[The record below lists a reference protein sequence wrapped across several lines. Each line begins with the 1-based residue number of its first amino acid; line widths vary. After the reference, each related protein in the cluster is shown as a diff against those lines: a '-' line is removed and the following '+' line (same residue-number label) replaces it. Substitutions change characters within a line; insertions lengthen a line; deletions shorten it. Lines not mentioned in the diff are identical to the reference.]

1 MSVKK
6 READKEIYTIFKGS
20 PKKKAKSNKKPRAK
34 WSKEETSLLIEK
46 LNDGERVSDLLHYFP
61 KKSKQQVHSKVSN
74 LKQKKL
80 VSVQRESIA
89 PSFLAALANHLRV
102 KLSPN
107 RLKVPTLQGIRDIE
121 EPQKKISGGMPIL
134 EVSII

>member
-1 MSVKK
+1 
-6 READKEIYTIFKGS
+6 
-20 PKKKAKSNKKPRAK
+20 
-34 WSKEETSLLIEK
+34 LLIEK

-89 PSFLAALANHLRV
+89 PSLQKCDELLGDL
-102 KLSPN
+102 LSGST
-107 RLKVPTLQGIRDIE
+107 RE
-121 EPQKKISGGMPIL
+121 SSES
-134 EVSII
+134 